1 MCPMKNIQIVAYDPT
16 WQAAFEQEAARLAG
30 IFGEDLVAIHHI
42 GSTAVPG
49 LHAKPVIDILPV
61 VHDIS
66 RVDLLNQVMQVAG
79 YAPWGEH
86 GIAGRRLFTKG
97 GEEHRTHNVHVFQ
110 VGSPD
115 IARHLDFRDYLRTY
129 PEVAK
134 EYAQLKIPL
143 ARQFP
148 NDVTAYNLGKDA
160 FIKEIQRRARE
171 WRAA

>member
-1 MCPMKNIQIVAYDPT
+1 MKNIKIVAYDPS
-16 WQAAFEQEAARLAG
+16 WPVAFEQEAARLAG
-30 IFGEDLVAIHHI
+30 IFNENLVAIHHI

-61 VHDIS
+61 VRDIS
-66 RVDLLNQVMQVAG
+66 RVDLLDPVMQAAG
-79 YAPWGEH
+79 YEPWGEH

-115 IARHLDFRDYLRTY
+115 IARHLDFRDYLRTH
-129 PEVAK
+129 PEVAQ
-134 EYAQLKIPL
+134 EFAQLKVPL

-148 NDVTAYNLGKDA
+148 DDVTAYNLGKEP
-160 FIKEIQRRARE
+160 FIQEIQRQASK